1 MKTVRFPLVNWKSM
15 FVVFAESSLALQNDT
30 TMKMQNVLILSTS
43 KLWVCNWSINKN
55 LLNNTAS
62 FISTWSWRL
71 FLFSDANAQP
81 APERC
86 RTKRVWEFPTSIL
99 QRKISICIDKCTAC
113 HNNAS
118 FLSAICNFQ
127 IGEKSHGKDEGWR
140 KSSQPWSDFV

>member
-71 FLFSDANAQP
+71 FLFSDAIAQP
-81 APERC
+81 APKRC
-86 RTKRVWEFPTSIL
+86 RPERVWDFPNKHFATQNRHLYVQMHCLQKLWTITFLLLEFSISSCNCVET
-99 QRKISICIDKCTAC
+99 ISIW
-113 HNNAS
+113 
-118 FLSAICNFQ
+118 LSTDIL
-127 IGEKSHGKDEGWR
+127 IL
-140 KSSQPWSDFV
+140 